1 MSSWQP
7 FRGEYEKTF
16 YQIRFP
22 DGEVRKHCF
31 PNAGYMHALDGSG
44 LMWSEKSQ
52 IEFKRCD
59 CGEKWSGCSEMETRP
74 EPQHVITDPCGHVD
88 PEGGAYR
95 FDNCPYVHV

>member
-1 MSSWQP
+1 MSEWQP

-22 DGEVRKHCF
+22 DGDVRKHCF

-44 LMWSEKSQ
+44 LMWGEKSQ

-59 CGEKWSGCSEMETRP
+59 CGEKWSGCSEMETGVRCTCTNAIVCP
-74 EPQHVITDPCGHVD
+74 ACRS
-88 PEGGAYR
+88 GASLNR
-95 FDNCPYVHV
+95 VSET

>member
-59 CGEKWSGCSEMETRP
+59 CGEKWSGCSEMETSLTPAEEESLRERSDLMHRP
-74 EPQHVITDPCGHVD
+74 AE
-88 PEGGAYR
+88 Y
-95 FDNCPYVHV
+95 